1 MIQNTFRSP
10 SNIAL
15 VKYWGKYGT
24 QLPRNP
30 SLSFTLTNA
39 YSETSAL
46 LTDRTNKGGGIELDF
61 TFEGEKNEAFRQK
74 QVKFLESIVS
84 YFPFLQDYGLKI
96 ASSNSFPHSAGI
108 ASSASAMSALALCL
122 CDIERQLTENLEVEA
137 DFLRKA
143 SVISRLG
150 SGSACRSVYP
160 QLAAWGETKHIAE
173 SSNEYAVPYGHAVD
187 PIFHRFH
194 DDILIVSSA
203 EKSVSSR
210 AGHALMNGNPFAA
223 SRYQQADDNLG
234 ELVAAMKTG
243 DLDKF
248 GTIVENEAL
257 TLHALMMCS
266 SPSFMLLQPNSLAI
280 IERIK
285 AVREREDL
293 PFYFTI
299 DAGPNIHFLY
309 PDDVAE
315 KAKSFID
322 SELRQLCENG
332 KVVLDHVK
340 LSN

>member
-1 MIQNTFRSP
+1 MIQTTFRSP

-39 YSETSAL
+39 YSETSAA
-46 LTDRTNKGGGIELDF
+46 LTERTSANGSIELDF
-61 TFEGEKNEAFRQK
+61 TFEGEENEAFRQK

-84 YFPFLQDYGLKI
+84 YFPFLPDYKLQL

-122 CDIERQLTENLEVEA
+122 CDIERQLTGNLVAEA

-143 SVISRLG
+143 SIISRLG

-160 QLAAWGETKHIAE
+160 ELAAWGETKHIAG
-173 SSNEYAVPYGHAVD
+173 SSNEYAVPYGHAVA
-187 PIFHRFH
+187 PIFHGFH

-210 AGHALMNGNPFAA
+210 AGHALMNGNPFAE

-243 DLDKF
+243 DLDTF
-248 GTIVENEAL
+248 GRIVENEAL

-266 SPSFMLLQPNSLAI
+266 SPSFILLQPNSLAI

-285 AVREREDL
+285 AVRESEKL

-309 PDDVAE
+309 PDAVAE

-322 SELRQLCENG
+322 RELRPLCENE

-340 LSN
+340 TSN